1 MTLSLT
7 KVYKIAAIS
16 LIVSITCA
24 AILLIGYFIDVNK
37 PLGRPEFYEFP
48 DIPPKSVDQV
58 QYFFNKIEVV
68 GGDTENDEIE
78 IPLTPSDNEPSINE
92 SIPSDTVDLN
102 QHLLNLCYAYFNVS
116 MSGCKLSPLFP
127 MAIANVETGGRAD
140 PNKTFSSLM
149 PSKYV
154 KCATPADI
162 DNYSILSLFESE
174 YAYNALTQE
183 WSTNERGSLQEN
195 YGYGVKGLTLP
206 SERSIIDQAYPDG
219 NYPAWVEDW
228 WLRGVSVDAG
238 DRFSIQGS
246 VSRLQVACNQT
257 ASWVD
262 QQYFVD
268 NELQAVGILAIAH
281 GASSAFNPVVR
292 DRTVGNWISGQRAY
306 DYATALSQPEAYG
319 VIRDY
324 AMSTYPNRT
333 ISRATAKKLL
343 EEMSSK
349 GLIDDVGTYVHLSGN
364 LAEVSYTYPVCVL
377 YAYTQLG
384 FFYSGR

>member
-24 AILLIGYFIDVNK
+24 AILLIWYFIDVNK

-58 QYFFNKIEVV
+58 QYFFNRIEVV
-68 GGDTENDEIE
+68 GGATENDEIE
-78 IPLTPSDNEPSINE
+78 IPLTPSDNESSINE

-154 KCATPADI
+154 KCDTPVDI

-246 VSRLQVACNQT
+246 VSRLQVSCNQT

-349 GLIDDVGTYVHLSGN
+349 GLIDDIGTYVHLSGN